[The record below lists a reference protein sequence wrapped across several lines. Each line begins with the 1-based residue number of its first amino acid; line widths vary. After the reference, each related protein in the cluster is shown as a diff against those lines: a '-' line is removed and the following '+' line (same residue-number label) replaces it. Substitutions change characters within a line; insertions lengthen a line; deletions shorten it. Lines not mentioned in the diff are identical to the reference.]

1 MINSI
6 KEAFAPIVPIA
17 VLVVI
22 LHFLTGFM
30 QPGYMAYWLIGAF
43 LAGTGLLFF
52 LRGVDLCLI
61 PMGELIGTRFLFM
74 PGMLVLCIVVF
85 FVGFLACAADPCV
98 AVLNGVVKDVTGEGS
113 GPPALVVMIFVMSGI
128 GLLLLASILRIV
140 WNIHPALMLGGLVGL
155 ALTLAVISE
164 LVGAGTFVPL
174 SLDSGGV
181 ATGPLTVPFFLAI
194 GLGFV
199 SNMAG
204 RSATTD
210 GFGLLGIVAWGPIL
224 GVLILGLAWGTG
236 EAASEK
242 TINVSE
248 LQCEEVGCRLPGGN
262 VGDSRLESEETLLD
276 EDSSAEYRTQP
287 PGGRLPTFSQTLRDF
302 ASIGGT
308 SIGVLKGLVPLL
320 LIGWFVGVVPSKVPS
335 EYKVRLLKG
344 ALWSLLGLI
353 IFLQAVNVGFAPVA
367 TQLGGT
373 LAGIWSG
380 WALVPAGLLLGLS
393 VGLAE
398 PSVHVLCKQVEEV
411 TDGAIPGR
419 LLLIL
424 MASGVA
430 LAGAIGMTK
439 LVLGLSILWIVIPG
453 YIVIVALSCVC
464 SKMFASIAYDAS
476 TVVTGPVLV
485 AFLMIVVANAAEPL
499 GRNPLLDGFGFVA
512 IVAMVPILVVMTM
525 GAFIEIR
532 ERTKKRLIDET
543 LMRR

>member
-22 LHFLTGFM
+22 LHWLTGFM
-30 QPGYMAYWLIGAF
+30 QPGYMAYWLIGTF
-43 LAGTGLLFF
+43 LAGAGLLFF

-61 PMGELIGTRFLFM
+61 PMGELIGTRFLYM
-74 PGMLVLCIVVF
+74 PSMLVLCIVVF

-98 AVLNGVVKDVTGEGS
+98 AVLNGVVKEVTGEGS
-113 GPPALVVMIFVMSGI
+113 GPPALIVMIFVMSGI
-128 GLLLLASILRIV
+128 GVLLLTAILRII
-140 WNIHPALMLGGLVGL
+140 WNIHPALILGGLIG
-155 ALTLAVISE
+155 LTLTVAVISE

-174 SLDSGGV
+174 ALDSGGV

-194 GLGFV
+194 GLGLV

-210 GFGLLGIVAWGPIL
+210 GFGLLGIVVWGPIL
-224 GVLILGLAWGTG
+224 GVLLLGLAWGSG
-236 EAASEK
+236 EELAASPSDAPY
-242 TINVSE
+242 TAQAAS
-248 LQCEEVGCRLPGGN
+248 Q
-262 VGDSRLESEETLLD
+262 GDAP
-276 EDSSAEYRTQP
+276 SAAQGAAANEAEPVP
-287 PGGRLPTFSQTLRDF
+287 PPNLAQATRDF
-302 ASIGGT
+302 TRVGET
-308 SIGVLKGLVPLL
+308 TIGVLKGLVPLL
-320 LIGWFVGVVPSKVPS
+320 LIGWFVGVVPSKVSS
-335 EYKVRLLKG
+335 EYKIRLLKG
-344 ALWSLLGLI
+344 AFWALLGLI
-353 IFLQAVNVGFAPVA
+353 LFLQAVNVGFAPVA
-367 TQLGGT
+367 TQLGST
-373 LAGIWSG
+373 LAGLWSG

-411 TDGAIPGR
+411 TDGAIPGK

-453 YIVIVALSCVC
+453 YIMIVALSYFC

-512 IVAMVPILVVMTM
+512 IVAMVPILVVMAM
-525 GAFIEIR
+525 GAVVEQR
-532 ERTKKRLIDET
+532 ERAKNRLISEVFD
-543 LMRR
+543 RR

>member
-17 VLVVI
+17 VLVAI
-22 LHFLTGFM
+22 LHWLTGFM
-30 QPGYMAYWLIGAF
+30 QPGYMSYWLVGSF

-52 LRGVDLCLI
+52 FRGIDLCLI

-74 PGMLVLCIVVF
+74 PSMLVLCIIAF

-98 AVLNGVVKDVTGEGS
+98 TVLNGVVKEVTGEGS

-128 GLLLLASILRIV
+128 GFLLLTAILRII

-164 LVGAGTFVPL
+164 LVGAKTFVPL

-210 GFGLLGIVAWGPIL
+210 GFGLLGIVVWGPIL
-224 GVLILGLAWGTG
+224 GVLILGLAWGAGAG
-236 EAASEK
+236 ETTDGRQQTAVELQLAASP
-242 TINVSE
+242 NVAQGAADDQNE
-248 LQCEEVGCRLPGGN
+248 LV
-262 VGDSRLESEETLLD
+262 
-276 EDSSAEYRTQP
+276 P
-287 PGGRLPTFSQTLRDF
+287 PPSIARVTHDFS
-302 ASIGGT
+302 SIGET
-308 SIGVLKGLVPLL
+308 TIGVLKGLVPLL
-320 LIGWFVGVVPSKVPS
+320 LIGWIVAVVPSKVPS
-335 EYKVRLLKG
+335 EYKIRLLKG
-344 ALWSLLGLI
+344 AFWALIGLI

-367 TQLGGT
+367 TQLGDA
-373 LAGIWSG
+373 LARIWSG

-453 YIVIVALSCVC
+453 YIAIIVLSCFC

-499 GRNPLLDGFGFVA
+499 GRNPLIDGFGFVA
-512 IVAMVPILVVMTM
+512 IVAMVPILVVMAM
-525 GAFIEIR
+525 GAFVEQRNKAKER
-532 ERTKKRLIDET
+532 EFRSLVNET
-543 LMRR
+543 LLRR

>member
-17 VLVVI
+17 ALVVI
-22 LHFLTGFM
+22 LHWLTGFM
-30 QPGYMAYWLIGAF
+30 QPGYMAYWLIGSF

-74 PGMLVLCIVVF
+74 PSMLVLCIVVF

-98 AVLNGVVKDVTGEGS
+98 AVLNGVVKEVTGEGS

-128 GLLLLASILRIV
+128 GVLLLTAILRII

-155 ALTLAVISE
+155 TLTVAGISE
-164 LVGAGTFVPL
+164 LVGAKTFVPL
-174 SLDSGGV
+174 ALDSGGV

-194 GLGFV
+194 GLGLV

-210 GFGLLGIVAWGPIL
+210 GFGLLGIVVWGPIL
-224 GVLILGLAWGTG
+224 GVLLLGLAWGTG
-236 EAASEK
+236 EELATSPSDAPCAAQGATANEAEPVPPPNLAK
-242 TINVSE
+242 TFRKFAKI
-248 LQCEEVGCRLPGGN
+248 G
-262 VGDSRLESEETLLD
+262 ET
-276 EDSSAEYRTQP
+276 T
-287 PGGRLPTFSQTLRDF
+287 
-302 ASIGGT
+302 
-308 SIGVLKGLVPLL
+308 IGVLKGLVPLL
-320 LIGWFVGVVPSKVPS
+320 LIGWFVGVVPSKVSS
-335 EYKVRLLKG
+335 EYKARLLKG
-344 ALWSLLGLI
+344 AFWSLLGLI

-419 LLLIL
+419 LLLTL

-453 YIVIVALSCVC
+453 YIAIITLSYFC

-512 IVAMVPILVVMTM
+512 VVAMVPILVVMTM
-525 GAFIEIR
+525 GAIVEQR
-532 ERTKKRLIDET
+532 ERAKKRLIDEA
-543 LMRR
+543 LRRR